1 VLVWWAILLIV
12 LGGLILIGAIVAG
25 VIYCRRNKKPNKLV
39 IPEDHDDEEVTITDD
54 LDDPLIGK
62 ATPPGKAEQVKTPT
76 MHGMS
81 QGMKVKNIN
90 VTDSNMN
97 NTGLLSDDA
106 N

>member
-1 VLVWWAILLIV
+1 M
-12 LGGLILIGAIVAG
+12 
-25 VIYCRRNKKPNKLV
+25 

-106 N
+106 NWLTI

>member
-1 VLVWWAILLIV
+1 MIV

-25 VIYCRRNKKPNKLV
+25 VIYCRRNKKANKLV

-62 ATPPGKAEQVKTPT
+62 ATPPGKAELSKTPT
-76 MHGMS
+76 MMHGMS